1 MEVNV
6 ENFKYKRILLKISGE
21 ALGSTDELYSNE
33 KIDKITKQIKTLI
46 DSKVQVA
53 LVVGGGNIWR
63 GAQEGQKVGLDRTN
77 ADYMGM
83 LATVMNSLVLES
95 KFKELGLNVI
105 VQSALEVNKVAEPYY
120 YKKAISRL
128 DKGYVVILAG
138 GTGYPYFT
146 TDTTAALRAAEI
158 KADVILM
165 AKNGVD
171 GVYDADPQV
180 NKNATRFDALSY
192 QDITNKN
199 LKVMD
204 LTASTMSMEANL
216 EIIVFDINTPDNII
230 KAVQGTAVAT
240 KISANK
246 NNKE

>member
-1 MEVNV
+1 M

-21 ALGSTDELYSNE
+21 ALGATDDLYSNE
-33 KIDKITKQIKTLI
+33 KIDKISQQIKTLI
-46 DSKVQVA
+46 DNKVEVA

-63 GAQEGQKVGLDRTN
+63 GAKEGQKVGLDRTN

-83 LATVMNSLVLES
+83 LATVMNALVLES
-95 KFKELGLNVI
+95 KFKTLGLNVI

-128 DKGYVVILAG
+128 EKGYVVILAG

-158 KADVILM
+158 NADVILM

-171 GVYDADPQV
+171 GVYDQDPMV
-180 NKNATRFDALSY
+180 NKNAVRFSSLNY

-240 KISANK
+240 VISNNKKNK
-246 NNKE
+246 NNSKE

>member
-1 MEVNV
+1 M

-21 ALGSTDELYSNE
+21 ALGTDNNLYSNK
-33 KIDKITKQIKTLI
+33 KIDKICQQIKILI
-46 DSKVQVA
+46 DNKVQVA

-63 GAQEGQKVGLDRTN
+63 GAKQGQKVGLDCIN

-83 LATVMNSLVLES
+83 LATIMNALVLES
-95 KFKELGLNVI
+95 KFKELDLNVI
-105 VQSALEVNKVAEPYY
+105 VQSALEINKVAEPYY

-128 DKGYVVILAG
+128 EKGYVVILAG

-146 TDTTAALRAAEI
+146 TDTTSALRAAEI

-171 GVYDADPQV
+171 GVYDQDPLI
-180 NKNATRFDALSY
+180 NKDAIRFANLNY
-192 QDITNKN
+192 QDITSKN

-216 EIIVFDINTPDNII
+216 EIIVFDINSEDNII
-230 KAVQGTAVAT
+230 KAVQGTAVST
-240 KISANK
+240 II
-246 NNKE
+246 NNKKTK

>member
-1 MEVNV
+1 M

-21 ALGSTDELYSNE
+21 ALGSTDDLYSNE
-33 KIDKITKQIKTLI
+33 KIDKICQQIKTLI
-46 DSKVQVA
+46 NSKVQVA

-63 GAQEGQKVGLDRTN
+63 GAKEGQKVGLDRTN

-83 LATVMNSLVLES
+83 LATVMNALVLES
-95 KFKELGLNVI
+95 KFRALGLNVI

-128 DKGYVVILAG
+128 EKGYVVILAG

-171 GVYDADPQV
+171 GVYDQDPQV
-180 NKNATRFDALSY
+180 NKNAVRFSSLDY
-192 QDITNKN
+192 QDITSKN

-204 LTASTMSMEANL
+204 LTASTMSMEADL
-216 EIIVFDINTPDNII
+216 EIVVFDINTPDNII
-230 KAVQGTAVAT
+230 KAAQGTA
-240 KISANK
+240 ISTTISSKK
-246 NNKE
+246 NINSKE

>member
-1 MEVNV
+1 M

-21 ALGSTDELYSNE
+21 ALGATDDLYSNE
-33 KIDKITKQIKTLI
+33 KIDRVCQQIKTLI

-63 GAQEGQKVGLDRTN
+63 GANEGQKVGLDRTN

-83 LATVMNSLVLES
+83 LATIMNALVLES
-95 KFKELGLNVI
+95 KFKALGLNVI
-105 VQSALEVNKVAEPYY
+105 VQSALEINKVAEPYY

-128 DKGYVVILAG
+128 EKGYVVILAG

-171 GVYDADPQV
+171 GVYDQDPST
-180 NKNATRFDALSY
+180 NKDAKRFDSLAY
-192 QDITNKN
+192 QDITSKN

-204 LTASTMSMEANL
+204 LTASTMSMEADL
-216 EIIVFDINTPDNII
+216 EIIVFDINPPNNII
-230 KAVQGTAVAT
+230 KAVQGTATAT
-240 KISANK
+240 IISGK
-246 NNKE
+246 KK

>member
-1 MEVNV
+1 M

-21 ALGSTDELYSNE
+21 ALGAENDLYSNK
-33 KIDKITKQIKTLI
+33 KIDKICQQIKILI
-46 DSKVQVA
+46 DNKIQVA

-63 GAQEGQKVGLDRTN
+63 GAKQGQKVGLDRTN

-83 LATVMNSLVLES
+83 LATIMNALVLES

-105 VQSALEVNKVAEPYY
+105 VQSALEINKVAEPYY

-128 DKGYVVILAG
+128 EKGYVVILAG

-146 TDTTAALRAAEI
+146 TDTTSALRAAEI

-171 GVYDADPQV
+171 GVYDQDPLINKDAVRFV
-180 NKNATRFDALSY
+180 NLNY
-192 QDITNKN
+192 QDITSKN

-216 EIIVFDINTPDNII
+216 EIIVFDINSEENII
-230 KAVQGTAVAT
+230 KAVQGTAVST
-240 KISANK
+240 II
-246 NNKE
+246 NNKKTK

>member
-1 MEVNV
+1 MEK
-6 ENFKYKRILLKISGE
+6 FKYKRILLKISGE
-21 ALGSTDELYSNE
+21 ALGSVDELYDNA
-33 KIDKITKQIKTLI
+33 KIDQICQQIKTLI
-46 DSKVQVA
+46 DNKIQVA
-53 LVVGGGNIWR
+53 LVIGGGNIWR
-63 GAQEGQKVGLDRTN
+63 GAKEGQKVGLDRTN

-83 LATVMNSLVLES
+83 LATVMNALVLES
-95 KFKELGLNVI
+95 KFRELGLNVI

-128 DKGYVVILAG
+128 EKGYVVIFAG

-158 KADVILM
+158 KADVVLM

-171 GVYDADPQV
+171 GVYDQDPTV
-180 NKNATRFDALSY
+180 NKDAVRFSALNY

-204 LTASTMSMEANL
+204 LTASTMSMEVNL
-216 EIIVFDINTPDNII
+216 EIVVFDINTPDNII
-230 KAVQGTAVAT
+230 KAAQGTAVAT
-240 KISANK
+240 IISSNK
-246 NNKE
+246 KE

>member
-1 MEVNV
+1 M

-21 ALGSTDELYSNE
+21 ALGQTAELYSNE
-33 KIDKITKQIKTLI
+33 KIDKISQQIKTLI
-46 DSKVQVA
+46 DNKVQVA

-63 GAQEGQKVGLDRTN
+63 GAKEGQKVGLNRTN

-83 LATVMNSLVLES
+83 LATVMNALVLES
-95 KFKELGLNVI
+95 KFKALGLNVI

-128 DKGYVVILAG
+128 EKGYVVIFAG

-158 KADVILM
+158 SADVILM

-171 GVYDADPQV
+171 GVYDQDPQV
-180 NKNATRFDALSY
+180 NKNAQRFSSLNY

-204 LTASTMSMEANL
+204 LTASTMSMEADL

-240 KISANK
+240 IISSKK
-246 NNKE
+246 NHDSKE

>member
-1 MEVNV
+1 M

-63 GAQEGQKVGLDRTN
+63 GAKEGQKVGLDRTN

-83 LATVMNSLVLES
+83 LATVMNALVLES

-192 QDITNKN
+192 QDITRKN

-240 KISANK
+240 TISANK

>member
-1 MEVNV
+1 M

-63 GAQEGQKVGLDRTN
+63 GAKEGQKVGLDRTN

-83 LATVMNSLVLES
+83 LATVMNALVLES

-204 LTASTMSMEANL
+204 LTASTMSMEADL

-240 KISANK
+240 TISSNK

>member
-1 MEVNV
+1 M

-21 ALGSTDELYSNE
+21 ALGGDQDLYSNE
-33 KIDKITKQIKTLI
+33 NIDKIAQQIKILI

-63 GAQEGQKVGLDRTN
+63 GTKEGQKVGLDRTN

-83 LATVMNSLVLES
+83 LATVMNALVLES
-95 KFKELGLNVI
+95 KFKALGLNVI

-128 DKGYVVILAG
+128 EKGYVVILAG

-158 KADVILM
+158 NADVILM

-171 GVYDADPQV
+171 GVYDQDPMI
-180 NKNATRFDALSY
+180 NKDAVRFSSLNY

-216 EIIVFDINTPDNII
+216 EIIVFDINTPNNII
-230 KAVQGTAVAT
+230 KAAQGTAVAT
-240 KISANK
+240 IINNK
-246 NNKE
+246 NSKR

>member
-1 MEVNV
+1 M

-21 ALGSTDELYSNE
+21 ALGQTAELYSNE
-33 KIDKITKQIKTLI
+33 KIDKISQQIKTLI
-46 DSKVQVA
+46 DNKVQVA

-63 GAQEGQKVGLDRTN
+63 GAKEGQKVGLDRTN

-83 LATVMNSLVLES
+83 LATVMNALVLES
-95 KFKELGLNVI
+95 KFKALGLNVI

-128 DKGYVVILAG
+128 EKGYVVIFAG

-158 KADVILM
+158 SADVILM

-171 GVYDADPQV
+171 GVYDQDPQV
-180 NKNATRFDALSY
+180 NKNAQRFSSLNY

-204 LTASTMSMEANL
+204 LTASTMSMEADL

-240 KISANK
+240 IISSKK
-246 NNKE
+246 NHDSKE

>member
-1 MEVNV
+1 M

-21 ALGSTDELYSNE
+21 ALGSADDLYSNE
-33 KIDKITKQIKTLI
+33 KIDKICQQIKTLI
-46 DSKVQVA
+46 DRKVEVA
-53 LVVGGGNIWR
+53 LVIGGGNIWR
-63 GAQEGQKVGLDRTN
+63 GAKEGQKVGLDRTN

-83 LATVMNSLVLES
+83 LATVMNALVLES
-95 KFKELGLNVI
+95 KFKALGLNVI

-128 DKGYVVILAG
+128 EKGYVVIFAG

-171 GVYDADPQV
+171 GVYDQDPQV
-180 NKNATRFDALSY
+180 NKNAVRFSSLSY
-192 QDITNKN
+192 QDITSKN

-240 KISANK
+240 IISSKK
-246 NNKE
+246 NNDSKE

>member
-1 MEVNV
+1 M

-63 GAQEGQKVGLDRTN
+63 GAKEGQKVGLDRTN

-83 LATVMNSLVLES
+83 LATVMNALVLES

-192 QDITNKN
+192 QDITSKN

-240 KISANK
+240 TISASK
-246 NNKE
+246 K

>member
-1 MEVNV
+1 MEK
-6 ENFKYKRILLKISGE
+6 FKYKRILLKISGE
-21 ALGSTDELYSNE
+21 ALGLKDDLYNNQ
-33 KIDKITKQIKTLI
+33 KIDKVCQQIKTLI
-46 DSKVQVA
+46 NNQVEVA
-53 LVVGGGNIWR
+53 LVIGGGNIWR
-63 GAQEGQKVGLDRTN
+63 GGKQGSAVGLDRIN

-83 LATVMNSLVLES
+83 LATIMNALVLES
-95 KFKELGLNVI
+95 KLKTLGLNVI

-128 DKGYVVILAG
+128 EKGYVVIFAG

-146 TDTTAALRAAEI
+146 TDTTAALRAAEV

-171 GVYDADPQV
+171 GVYDQDPLV
-180 NKNATRFDALSY
+180 HKNATRFSSLSY

-216 EIIVFDINTPDNII
+216 DILVFDINKPDNII
-230 KAVQGTAVAT
+230 KAAQGKAVST
-240 KISANK
+240 IISNK
-246 NNKE
+246 KKKG

>member
-1 MEVNV
+1 MES
-6 ENFKYKRILLKISGE
+6 FKYKRILLKISGE
-21 ALGSTDELYSNE
+21 ALGATEDLYSNE
-33 KIDKITKQIKTLI
+33 KIDKICQQIKTLI
-46 DSKVQVA
+46 DSKVEVA

-63 GAQEGQKVGLDRTN
+63 GAKEGQKVGLDRTN

-83 LATVMNSLVLES
+83 LATIMNALVLES
-95 KFKELGLNVI
+95 KFKALGLNVI
-105 VQSALEVNKVAEPYY
+105 VQSALEINKVAEPYY

-128 DKGYVVILAG
+128 EKGYVVILAG

-146 TDTTAALRAAEI
+146 TDTTSALRAAEI

-171 GVYDADPQV
+171 GVYDQDPMI
-180 NKNATRFDALSY
+180 NKNAVRFSSLNY
-192 QDITNKN
+192 QDITSKN

-216 EIIVFDINTPDNII
+216 KIVVFDINAENNII
-230 KAVQGTAVAT
+230 KAVQGTAVSTIISGNSNNNT
-240 KISANK
+240 K
-246 NNKE
+246 E